1 MNKICDI
8 DESGDVLVTY
18 ANTDKDGLKSE
29 KTHTP
34 LPKAILYAFLPAG
47 FPHTVT
53 DDYLA
58 YQTFDSLQAFS
69 SSITNL
75 LANRAILEGLG
86 VGNASQTPTTALLL
100 QIIQDTFSRLA
111 TILFAHRMGQAI
123 EPECKY
129 YRFLADIFNDCS
141 QFLDLLLPA
150 LPLMPK
156 VSVMVSASVLRSLCG
171 VAAGASKATL
181 SAHFAKTGNLAELNA
196 KEQSQETVVS
206 LMGMLAGTLLVK
218 LVEGKTAV
226 WCWMVTLVG
235 IHLMTNYYGVRS
247 VKMRTLNRQRA
258 TIVFR
263 EWLDKNVVLSP
274 SEVAKRESILFNSRG
289 NMTSRRGE
297 YRGTAD
303 FGGYGDVMGFR
314 PWGYH
319 RYVFDTEDYFMGIW
333 QWGPSFTIR
342 IAVKEGKRSVNDPLM
357 AWFDA
362 VAHAYHFDTAIFKYG
377 LGGTGQYENEV
388 PDDHRLGSGVVD
400 RETKMAVLEALKAKG
415 WEVENVAVE
424 TRVPIRVRIGGSGVI
439 SSDKALKGM

>member
-1 MNKICDI
+1 
-8 DESGDVLVTY
+8 
-18 ANTDKDGLKSE
+18 
-29 KTHTP
+29 
-34 LPKAILYAFLPAG
+34 
-47 FPHTVT
+47 
-53 DDYLA
+53 
-58 YQTFDSLQAFS
+58 
-69 SSITNL
+69 
-75 LANRAILEGLG
+75 
-86 VGNASQTPTTALLL
+86 
-100 QIIQDTFSRLA
+100 
-111 TILFAHRMGQAI
+111 MGQAI

-150 LPLMPK
+150 LPLIPK

-181 SAHFAKTGNLAELNA
+181 SAHFAKTGNLAELSA

-206 LMGMLAGTLLVK
+206 LMGMLTGTLLVK
-218 LVEGKTAV
+218 LVDGKTAV
-226 WCWMVTLVG
+226 WCWMVVLVG
-235 IHLMTNYYGVRS
+235 VHLMTNYYGVRA

-263 EWLDKNVVLSP
+263 EWLDTNTILSP
-274 SEVAKRESILFNSRG
+274 AEVSKRESILFNSRG
-289 NMTSRRGE
+289 NMTSRTGE

-303 FGGYGDVMGFR
+303 FGGYGDVIGFR

-342 IAVKEGKRSVNDPLM
+342 IAVKEGNRSVNDPLM

-400 RETKMAVLEALKAKG
+400 RDTKMAVLEALRAKG
-415 WEVENVAVE
+415 WEVENAAVQ
-424 TRVPIRVRIGGSGVI
+424 TKNPIRVRMGGP
-439 SSDKALKGM
+439 SSDNKALKGT

>member
-1 MNKICDI
+1 M
-8 DESGDVLVTY
+8 
-18 ANTDKDGLKSE
+18 
-29 KTHTP
+29 
-34 LPKAILYAFLPAG
+34 YAFLPAG

-86 VGNASQTPTTALLL
+86 VGNASQSPTTALLL

-156 VSVMVSASVLRSLCG
+156 ISVMVSASILRSLCG

-181 SAHFAKTGNLAELNA
+181 SAHFAKNGNLAELNA
-196 KEQSQETVVS
+196 KEASQETVVS

-235 IHLMTNYYGVRS
+235 IHLLTNYYGVRC

-263 EWLDKNVVLSP
+263 EWLESNTILTPDD
-274 SEVAKRESILFNSRG
+274 VAKRESILLNSRG
-289 NMTSRRGE
+289 NMSSKTGE

-303 FGGYGDVMGFR
+303 FGGYGDIMKFKS
-314 PWGYH
+314 WGSHSYI
-319 RYVFDTEDYFMGIW
+319 FDTEDYYMGIW

-342 IAVKEGKRSVNDPLM
+342 IAVKEGKRSVNDSLV

-362 VAHAYHFDTAIFKYG
+362 VAHAYHFDTAVLRDG
-377 LGGTGQYENEV
+377 LGGAGHYENEV
-388 PDDHRLGSGVVD
+388 PDDHRVGSGVVD
-400 RETKMAVLEALKAKG
+400 RETKEMVFDALKAKG
-415 WEVENVAVE
+415 WDIENLAVE
-424 TRVPIRVRIGGSGVI
+424 THIPVRVRTGDAKNI
-439 SSDKALKGM
+439 KGM

>member
-1 MNKICDI
+1 MLTP
-8 DESGDVLVTY
+8 SPPPQ
-18 ANTDKDGLKSE
+18 E
-29 KTHTP
+29 KTKTP

-53 DDYLA
+53 SDYLA

-86 VGNASQTPTTALLL
+86 VGKADQTPTTALLL

-129 YRFLADIFNDCS
+129 YRFLADIFNDAA

-150 LPLMPK
+150 LPLLPK
-156 VSVMVSASVLRSLCG
+156 VSVMISASILRSLCG
-171 VAAGASKATL
+171 VAANASKATL
-181 SAHFAKTGNLAELNA
+181 SAHFAKSGNLAELNA
-196 KEQSQETVVS
+196 KEASQETVVS

-226 WCWMVTLVG
+226 WCWMVLLVG
-235 IHLMTNYYGVRS
+235 VHLFTNYCGVRS

-263 EWLDKNVVLSP
+263 EWLDTNIILTP
-274 SEVAKRESILFNSRG
+274 DEVAHRESILFSGRG
-289 NMTSRRGE
+289 NMCSKNGE
-297 YRGTAD
+297 YQGTAD
-303 FGGYGDVMGFR
+303 FGGYGDVVHFKS
-314 PWGYH
+314 WGSH
-319 RYVFDTEDYFMGIW
+319 SYVFDTEDYYMGIW
-333 QWGPSFTIR
+333 QWGPRFTMR
-342 IAVKEGKRSVNDPLM
+342 IAVREGKDPLM

-362 VAHAYHFDTAIFKYG
+362 VAHAYNFDTAVLQDG
-377 LGGTGQYENEV
+377 LGGAGHYESEV
-388 PDDHRLGSGVVD
+388 PGDHRTGSGIID
-400 RETKMAVLEALKAKG
+400 REIKTNIFEALKAKG
-415 WEVENVAVE
+415 WDLDNNALEIRTPV
-424 TRVPIRVRIGGSGVI
+424 RVRVG
-439 SSDKALKGM
+439 DTKAVKGM

>member
-1 MNKICDI
+1 M
-8 DESGDVLVTY
+8 
-18 ANTDKDGLKSE
+18 DGCADWTQE

-86 VGNASQTPTTALLL
+86 VGSSSQTPTTALLL

-150 LPLMPK
+150 LPLLPK
-156 VSVMVSASVLRSLCG
+156 VSVMVTASVLRSLCG

-181 SAHFAKTGNLAELNA
+181 SAHFATNGNLAELNA

-218 LVEGKTAV
+218 MVEDKTAV
-226 WCWMVTLVG
+226 WCWMVVLVG
-235 IHLMTNYYGVRS
+235 IHLLTNYCGVCA

-263 EWLDKNVVLSP
+263 EFLETKTVLSP
-274 SEVAKRESILFNSRG
+274 TEVAKRESIIFNSHG
-289 NMTSRRGE
+289 NVTSRTAE
-297 YRGTAD
+297 YKGTAD
-303 FGGYGDVMGFR
+303 FGGYGDVMNFR

-342 IAVKEGKRSVNDPLM
+342 IALKEGKRSDNDPLM

-362 VAHAYHFDTAIFKYG
+362 VAHAYYFDTAIFKDG
-377 LGGTGQYENEV
+377 LGGMGHYENEV
-388 PDDHRLGSGVVD
+388 PDDHLVGSGVVD
-400 RETKMAVLEALKAKG
+400 RDTKLALLNALREKG
-415 WEVENVAVE
+415 WEVENAAVE
-424 TRVPIRVRIGGSGVI
+424 TKSPVRVRVGGSEK
-439 SSDKALKGM
+439 SLKGT